1 MIKSMRMREHLYCML
16 AWILASADGLLL
28 LYTQSLPSPLM
39 LKGRRSC
46 AQACAANAQAWHV
59 GKSVC
64 ASPAWAEL
72 QTELDTLPVFTLV
85 NAKGDPLVQQT
96 PAGAPVSIFFAD
108 LFRAEAEL
116 ANANRLFP
124 DLKLKILPIGLGDAF
139 KRAQDGSAML
149 VPSANELAAAGM
161 DPATSQSILPLFGCT
176 KLMGPKPGNPEKKV
190 MPLFMSATEAKA
202 AVDKALEDGLGG
214 LVPEGMTAQAM
225 GFDIL
230 CMPLIKACE
239 LIVTGRETRLA
250 FIAPSN
256 SVKWLAEYAKRTTAA
271 SDGSHGSESED
282 AARQAIF
289 ESLLDMRKGMQG
301 IEDAKRGPLG
311 SLF

>member
-1 MIKSMRMREHLYCML
+1 
-16 AWILASADGLLL
+16 
-28 LYTQSLPSPLM
+28 
-39 LKGRRSC
+39 
-46 AQACAANAQAWHV
+46 
-59 GKSVC
+59 
-64 ASPAWAEL
+64 
-72 QTELDTLPVFTLV
+72 
-85 NAKGDPLVQQT
+85 
-96 PAGAPVSIFFAD
+96 
-108 LFRAEAEL
+108 
-116 ANANRLFP
+116 
-124 DLKLKILPIGLGDAF
+124 
-139 KRAQDGSAML
+139 
-149 VPSANELAAAGM
+149 
-161 DPATSQSILPLFGCT
+161 
-176 KLMGPKPGNPEKKV
+176 MGPKPGNPEKKV

-202 AVDKALEDGLGG
+202 AVEKALEDGLGG

-271 SDGSHGSESED
+271 SDGSPGSESED
-282 AARQAIF
+282 SARQAMF

-301 IEDAKRGPLG
+301 IEDAKKGPLG